1 MNIFNKLVSHTKLA
15 ILIFRVIV
23 YKNINSKIMK
33 QKNILIMGDLEVA
46 YEIVRRKVKYP
57 RLEIKDDLLFIIV
70 PENYNDTHEL
80 IKKHESWIYKKL
92 TQIKK
97 SKLESA
103 KLKLNQNR
111 SDEVFKDTV
120 YLMVDDTS
128 RKLNVDVNQVK
139 FRRMKSRWGSC
150 SSKGNVNFNYY
161 LKYLPENLIEYIVHH
176 ELTHLLEMSHNK
188 KFWNII
194 SEKYPNYK
202 EFEDELLIYWLKVKE
217 HVGL

>member
-1 MNIFNKLVSHTKLA
+1 
-15 ILIFRVIV
+15 
-23 YKNINSKIMK
+23 
-33 QKNILIMGDLEVA
+33 MGDLEVA

-70 PENYNDTHEL
+70 PEKYNDTHEL